1 MLEPKKIKRRKPH
14 DPFTGGRTNRN
25 TEVSFGDFGLKAMSS
40 GWITNRAIE
49 AGRRSII
56 RFLKKGGKMWIR
68 IFPDRIVTAG
78 SNVTPMGGGKGGP
91 DRIVAGVRAGS
102 MLFEIAGIPEDQA
115 KRALELASHKLCVR
129 TKIVEK
135 EGR

>member
-14 DPFTGGRTNRN
+14 DPFTGGTTTRN

-40 GWITNRAIE
+40 GWVTNRAIE
-49 AGRRSII
+49 AGRRAII

-68 IFPDRIVTAG
+68 VFPDRIVTAG
-78 SNVTPMGGGKGGP
+78 PNTTPMGGGKGGP
-91 DRIVAGVRAGS
+91 DRIVAAVRAGS
-102 MLFEIAGIPEDQA
+102 MLFEISGIDSVLA
-115 KRALELASHKLCVR
+115 KRALELAGHKLCVR

-135 EGR
+135 EG